1 MARPAGG
8 IRQLELDF
16 SAVSAVGRQ
25 WHLGRDPG
33 RARGKRSVGR
43 RAADDRCDYHP
54 CASLRSR
61 WKRGAER
68 NALGRSRGGFST
80 KINARTNAEGLP
92 IGVVI
97 TPGQAHD
104 VTAFPALMQ
113 EIDCDPEQMLGDKGY
128 DSEAVRNDIEE
139 RGGEAAIP
147 STATRENTAC
157 RRQGSLCPAQSH
169 RALLQSCEE
178 LTPCRHPLR
187 QADREL
193 RRLRAACLHPN
204 LD

>member
-1 MARPAGG
+1 
-8 IRQLELDF
+8 L
-16 SAVSAVGRQ
+16 
-25 WHLGRDPG
+25 
-33 RARGKRSVGR
+33 RGW
-43 RAADDRCDYHP
+43 
-54 CASLRSR
+54 

-104 VTAFPALMQ
+104 VTAFPAQMR

-128 DSEAVRNDIEE
+128 ASEAARRDIEQ
-139 RGGEAAIP
+139 RAGEAAIP
-147 STATRENTAC
+147 GTATRKIQHAVD
-157 RRQGSLCPAQSH
+157 RLLWLAQSH
-169 RALLQSCEE
+169 RALLQSSEE
-178 LTPCRHPLR
+178 FTPRRHPLR

-193 RRLRAACLHPN
+193 RRLRPACLHPH

>member
-1 MARPAGG
+1 MRP
-8 IRQLELDF
+8 
-16 SAVSAVGRQ
+16 S
-25 WHLGRDPG
+25 
-33 RARGKRSVGR
+33 SVR
-43 RAADDRCDYHP
+43 IIAQP
-54 CASLRSR
+54 VE
-61 WKRGAER
+61 KGAER

-147 STATRENTAC
+147 STATRKIQHAVDKA
-157 RRQGSLCPAQSH
+157 RM
-169 RALLQSCEE
+169 
-178 LTPCRHPLR
+178 
-187 QADREL
+187 
-193 RRLRAACLHPN
+193 RLDHSGVVVR
-204 LD
+204 